1 MILDQLTLE
10 NIGVFA
16 GRNTIELTPPSPDRP
31 IVLVGGLN
39 GAGKTTIL
47 EAIHL
52 ALYGPL
58 AEGFTRRTG
67 SYDAYLRSLLHQP
80 AATDDVASVELAFH
94 AFSEGSSR
102 SYRVRRAWRDSGPVM
117 REQLQVTVDGIPDQ
131 ALGES
136 WAEYIEG
143 FLPRGIAGLFFFD
156 GEQIES
162 LANLDRSRQVLASAL
177 AALLGLDLVDR
188 LAADLAV
195 LRRRHRTTQM
205 PEDMRRR
212 VEETQAAVERARE
225 QEQTAHEAAADAK
238 NLVDRAVKRASE
250 AEDKYRSSGGEL
262 FDQKQSYESRSLEL
276 RKERDAIDDELR
288 EIAAGAAPF
297 MQIAEAVQ
305 QLAIQAHREADAA
318 REQVVLGVLSVRD
331 DDLLNAMRNSGAG
344 AKALKAVGAFL
355 EGDRSQRRQATQTE
369 PIVGLSNPAS
379 VDFLIGHVLPDT
391 RRKLHSLVARRQETE
406 NRLEAAERL
415 LTSIPDPEA
424 LLPLRK
430 AYKQAADELHEAEAA
445 YARAEE
451 RYRTLTEQRLR
462 VSAAH
467 DKAVEQMTHASLA
480 VDDDRRIV
488 DHVDRVR
495 STLDTL
501 KESATRRHVD
511 RISAY
516 VLDSL
521 RILMRKENLITEI
534 KIDPATNAVEL
545 RGSTGQPLSSE
556 QLSVGERQMLA
567 VALLWGLAR
576 AAGQPLPVVIDTPLG
591 RLDSSHREH
600 LLDRYFPHASHQVVL
615 LSTDTEIN
623 SEAWKKLAPRVGRSY
638 RLEFDPAVAAT
649 TVNAGYFWEE

>member
-1 MILDQLTLE
+1 MILDQLILE

-16 GRNTIELTPPSPDRP
+16 GRNSIELTPPSSDKP

-58 AEGFTRRTG
+58 TEGITRRTG
-67 SYDAYLRSLLHQP
+67 SYDAYLRSLVHQP
-80 AATDDVASVELAFH
+80 ANPDDVSSVEIAFH

-102 SYRVRRAWRDSGPVM
+102 SYRVRRAWRDSGPV

-131 ALGES
+131 ALAES

-195 LRRRHRTTQM
+195 LRRRHRTTKM
-205 PEDMRRR
+205 PEDLRRR
-212 VEETQAAVERARE
+212 VEETQVTAERARE
-225 QEQTAHEAAADAK
+225 QERTAHEAAADAK
-238 NLVDRAVKRASE
+238 NLVDRAIKRAAE
-250 AEDKYRSSGGEL
+250 AADKYRSSGGEL
-262 FDQKQSYESRSLEL
+262 FDQKQSYESRSAEL
-276 RKERDAIDDELR
+276 RKELDAIEDELR
-288 EIAAGAAPF
+288 EIATGAAPF
-297 MQIAEAVQ
+297 MQIADAVQ
-305 QLAIQAHREADAA
+305 RLAIQVHREADAA
-318 REQVVLGVLSVRD
+318 REQVVLDVLSVRD
-331 DDLLNAMRNSGAG
+331 DELLEEMRNAG
-344 AKALKAVGAFL
+344 AVAKTLKAVGTFL
-355 EGDRSQRRQATQTE
+355 EADRGHRRQAAQAE

-379 VDFLIGHVLPDT
+379 VDFLISQVLPET
-391 RRKLHSLVARRQETE
+391 RRKLHSLLGRRQETE
-406 NRLEAAERL
+406 NRLETAERL
-415 LTSIPDPEA
+415 LESIPDPEA
-424 LLPLRK
+424 LSPLRK
-430 AYKQAADELHEAEAA
+430 AYEQASEELREAEATH
-445 YARAEE
+445 ARAEE
-451 RYRTLTEQRLR
+451 RHKTLTEQRLR

-467 DKAVEQMTHASLA
+467 HKAVEQMTHASLA

-511 RISAY
+511 RISAF

-534 KIDPATNAVEL
+534 SIDSATNAVEL
-545 RGSTGQPLSSE
+545 RGATGQPLSSE

-623 SEAWKKLAPRVGRSY
+623 GEAWRKLAPRVGRSY
-638 RLEFDPAVAAT
+638 RLDFDPAVAAT
-649 TVNAGYFWEE
+649 TVSAGYFWEE